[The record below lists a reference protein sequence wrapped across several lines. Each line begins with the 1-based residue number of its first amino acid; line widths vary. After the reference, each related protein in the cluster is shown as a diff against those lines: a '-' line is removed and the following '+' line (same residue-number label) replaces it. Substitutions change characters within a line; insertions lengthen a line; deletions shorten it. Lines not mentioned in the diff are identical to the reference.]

1 MVLCTVLVVYTYY
14 ICFGYLIVALV
25 GYYFPYFFGLKS
37 KKKLAIWGI
46 VLMLVIAVPFGM
58 SIALEQKG
66 ALNTPVSSSDGTIM
80 NGTVTPT
87 IGAAGNSYNY
97 TVVISGS
104 AKYVNLLYTD
114 SWSGGSTNIT
124 MHNGGAASGGTGTL
138 YWADVNNIGNASEY
152 AYMFAYLSTDGS
164 YITTSNY
171 NYGPITASDA
181 SFYGH
186 WIEEAMISTFLMVGA
201 LFYLLLLLNWV
212 TDKTKKK
219 AETMQKGLED
229 KNKTAQNETA
239 QAAKKTDKGDKLVCS
254 ECGADVPADAKVC
267 PQCGERFDEEE
278 DKTEQAAKKTDKGDK
293 LVCSECGADVPAD
306 AKVCPQ
312 CGERFDEDG
321 TDKPK
326 DEKGNGDE
334 KEGEYICTE
343 CGATVKGSD
352 TKCWKCG
359 KEFEN

>member
-1 MVLCTVLVVYTYY
+1 MSSLDDLKNSFFKFRSKKYGLAVGLALTLVLCTVLVVYTYY

-46 VLMLVIAVPFGM
+46 VLMLVIAVPFGL
-58 SIALEQKG
+58 SIAMEQKG

-80 NGTVTPT
+80 NGKVTPT

-124 MHNGGAASGGTGTL
+124 MNNGGAAPGGTL
-138 YWADVNNIGNASEY
+138 YWANVNNIGNSSEY

-164 YITTSNY
+164 YITTSSY

-229 KNKTAQNETA
+229 KNKTATAPNETV
-239 QAAKKTDKGDKLVCS
+239 QN
-254 ECGADVPADAKVC
+254 
-267 PQCGERFDEEE
+267 
-278 DKTEQAAKKTDKGDK
+278 AKKTDKGDK

-312 CGERFDEDG
+312 CGERFDED
-321 TDKPK
+321 DANKPK

-334 KEGEYICTE
+334 KEGEFICTE
-343 CGATVKGSD
+343 CGAAVKGSD